1 MGVFR
6 IGGFL
11 AVVEGFTAG
20 VVVVG
25 LLEVGGEVVVT
36 GADGDG
42 VAEAVKGAGKTG
54 AAGTI
59 EAAPHAVVVK
69 PTASMTTQDHNFIGT
84 ATSTCSTT
92 GRTTVAW
99 CGSAVTAIERRRQNA
114 IKSPFTC
121 VNVASVLGLTGSA
134 SSGDR

>member
-1 MGVFR
+1 MGVLR

-20 VVVVG
+20 VVAVG
-25 LLEVGGEVVVT
+25 LLVVGGEAAVT

-42 VAEAVKGAGKTG
+42 VDEAVMGAGETG

-59 EAAPHAVVVK
+59 GAAPHAVVVK
-69 PTASMTTQDHNFIGT
+69 PTASRTTQDHNFIGT
-84 ATSTCSTT
+84 GTSTYSTT

-99 CGSAVTAIERRRQNA
+99 YGRAVTAIERLRQTA
-114 IKSPFTC
+114 IKLPSTC
-121 VNVASVLGLTGSA
+121 VDVASALGLTGSA